1 MRLRDCISVL
11 AAAGALLLA
20 ACASSPEEADPSS
33 PPEVD
38 KSEQTKKNSYSK
50 RSILEAGSDVFG
62 EGAEGLA
69 EVVEDI
75 FADLGR
81 PNAYIAGRE
90 AGGAFVVGLRYGDGI
105 LHHKIEG
112 TREVHWTGPS
122 AGFDFGGDAAKVFT
136 LVYELHDTQD
146 LFRRFA
152 AVEGQFYFVGGL
164 GASYHKRGD
173 VVVVPIRLGVGL
185 RVAANAGYIK
195 FTEKGTVNPF

>member
-1 MRLRDCISVL
+1 MAQALMRLL
-11 AAAGALLLA
+11 AAAFVLGLA
-20 ACASSPEEADPSS
+20 ACASSPEDANPDPAAEIDQSR
-33 PPEVD
+33 
-38 KSEQTKKNSYSK
+38 QTEENTYGK
-50 RSILEAGSDVFG
+50 RTVLEAGSDVFG

-69 EVVEDI
+69 EIVESI

-90 AGGAFVVGLRYGDGI
+90 AGGAFVVGLRYGDGV

-112 TREVHWTGPS
+112 TREVHWSGPS

-136 LVYELHDTQD
+136 LVYNLYDTED
-146 LFRRFA
+146 LFRRYA

-195 FTEKGTVNPF
+195 FTKEGTFNPF

>member
-1 MRLRDCISVL
+1 MPHPLMKYL
-11 AAAGALLLA
+11 AMGLALVLA
-20 ACASSPEEADPSS
+20 ACASSPEDANPEPLS
-33 PPEVD
+33 EVD
-38 KSEQTKKNSYSK
+38 TSNQTEDNTFDK
-50 RSILEAGSDVFG
+50 RTVLEAGSDVFG

-69 EVVEDI
+69 EIVESI

-90 AGGAFVVGLRYGDGI
+90 GGGAFIVGLRYGDGV

-112 TREVHWTGPS
+112 TRDVHWAGPS

-136 LVYELHDTQD
+136 LVYNLYDTND
-146 LFRRFA
+146 LFRRYA

-195 FTEKGTVNPF
+195 FTEEGTLNPF